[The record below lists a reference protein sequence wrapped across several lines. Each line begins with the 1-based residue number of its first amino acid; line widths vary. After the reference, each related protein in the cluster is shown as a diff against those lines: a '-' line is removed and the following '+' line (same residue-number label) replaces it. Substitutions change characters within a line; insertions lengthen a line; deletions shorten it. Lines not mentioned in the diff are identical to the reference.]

1 MRLVILG
8 LQGSGKTYLAKK
20 KIIPEYGG
28 RYIVFDPNKEYT
40 GFTRYVPKFTG
51 DTKALRG
58 ELKMFIRRF
67 VIPNCQT
74 LEDIEAGKKEKKN
87 RLRLVVFDE
96 ADLIAPSRANI
107 PAALRDLVVRSRHLR
122 IDVVFIARRPTDLSA
137 YLMDTSDYLA
147 VYKQVGYNALKTMRA
162 LKIESDDAIKALD
175 YHAHEYLLFDLE
187 REYQKLT
194 ADTFPAGILGETVN
208 IPESNNNVH

>member
-8 LQGSGKTYLAKK
+8 LQGSGKTYLTKH

-28 RYIVFDPNKEYT
+28 QYIVFDPNKEYT
-40 GFTRYVPKFTG
+40 GFNRYVPKFTD
-51 DTKALRG
+51 DTGALQQ
-58 ELKMFIRRF
+58 ELNIFLRRF
-67 VIPNCQT
+67 VLPNCQT
-74 LEDIEAGKKEKKN
+74 LEKIEAGKKEKKK
-87 RLRLVVFDE
+87 RLRCVVFDE
-96 ADLIAPSRANI
+96 ADLIAPSRHNI

-122 IDVVFIARRPTDLSA
+122 VDVVFISRRPTDLNA
-137 YLMDTSDYLA
+137 YLMDTADYLA

-175 YHAHEYLLFDLE
+175 YHAHEFLLFDLE

-194 ADTFPAGILGETVN
+194 ADTFPAGILAETVN
-208 IPESNNNVH
+208 IPGSHKETH